1 MARVERGT
9 VARGAAEPLPD
20 LVRPMLATAGDLP
33 RDEAAFGYE
42 LKWDGV
48 RAVVYVDRA
57 GVRTLTRNDRE
68 VTGTYPEVREL
79 AGALR
84 GRPVVLDGELVAFDG
99 RGRPSFGALQARMHV
114 TKPAQV
120 QRLRETVPV
129 SYLVFDVLHLD
140 GHSTLKLPYAER
152 RIVIEELPLT
162 GPRFQVPPYFR
173 GSGADLLAA
182 SNERGLE
189 GVVAKRLDSAY
200 LPGRRSESWVKV
212 KNVHTQDAVIG
223 GWKPGE
229 GRRTG
234 TIGSLLLGVNA
245 EPGLVYAGHVGT
257 GFSEATLRQ
266 LRELLTPLE
275 RATSPFTGD
284 IPRPFAKDARWVEP
298 ELVAEVAFGEWT
310 REGRLRHPSYRGLR
324 PDKTPGEVVREP

>member
-1 MARVERGT
+1 
-9 VARGAAEPLPD
+9 VARTGTEPPPD
-20 LVRPMLATAGDLP
+20 LVRPMLATAGELP
-33 RDEAAFGYE
+33 VDEAAFGYE

-48 RAVVYVDRA
+48 RAVVYVEGER
-57 GVRTLTRNDRE
+57 VRTLTRNDRE

-79 AGALR
+79 AGALE
-84 GRPVVLDGELVAFDG
+84 GRRAVLDGELVAFDEQ
-99 RGRPSFGALQARMHV
+99 GRPSFGTLQARMHV

-120 QRLRETVPV
+120 QRLREAVPV

-140 GHSTLKLPYAER
+140 GRSTLRLPYAER
-152 RIVIEELPLT
+152 RQLLEELPLA
-162 GPRFQVPPYFR
+162 GPSSQVPPYFR
-173 GSGADLLAA
+173 GGGADLLAA
-182 SNERGLE
+182 SSERGLE
-189 GVVAKRLDSAY
+189 GVVAKRLDSPY
-200 LPGRRSESWVKV
+200 VPGRRSEAWIKV
-212 KNVHTQDAVIG
+212 KNVRTQDAVIG

-257 GFSEATLRQ
+257 GFTEATLRD
-266 LRELLTPLE
+266 LRDRLTPLE
-275 RATSPFTGD
+275 RRTSPFAGE

-310 REGRLRHPSYRGLR
+310 RDGRLRHPSYRGLR
-324 PDKTPGEVVREP
+324 TDKSPAEVVREP